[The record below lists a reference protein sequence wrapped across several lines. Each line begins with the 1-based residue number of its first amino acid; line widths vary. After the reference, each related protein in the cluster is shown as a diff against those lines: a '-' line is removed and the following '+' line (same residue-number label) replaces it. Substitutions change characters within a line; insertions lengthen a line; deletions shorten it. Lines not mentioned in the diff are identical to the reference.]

1 MRKLH
6 NASKRILTM
15 ILTIAMLLS
24 AFSSTLAFA
33 ASALNDEKDATKTDG
48 QIVAENYD
56 LTETEKKLL
65 KSGYLIGATHGYDVP
80 DASDD
85 LISVDI
91 DNKLIT
97 AKSFKGADGY
107 IWKPVKIE
115 IIENNNVTETITAIE
130 NNQARY
136 TTDADAFAVKV
147 AYEVTHEV
155 NEANQALL
163 LQAADILKSG
173 VANLDALLDPNGS
186 FQTALAL
193 FMKLST
199 MPGSIPADAQNPN
212 AATKGVL
219 QLLLEDG
226 YTVPVFGGV
235 KVSFTDT
242 LQKGAAEEGI
252 KYTEVQAVAAI
263 FAQLDFYGGKLA
275 IQALADEYAAAPSKV
290 KFLSENAENIYREV
304 VNTYD
309 YIYAL
314 TADNGCLMQ
323 IMGLVD
329 INIPGFS
336 VPETVKTGLKAY
348 VNSITAV
355 VGDKKYADGVVTVN
369 KVGAIEPFCQA
380 DAWKIIGNNPVKA
393 GLTDVEYK
401 ALDIL
406 VGALDAE
413 LKGTTAAVKNPLVI
427 DSTSIQYN
435 MSMYDVDV
443 NVTLKIVEDRKD
455 SATLVKYDTVTVK
468 LTLAQ
473 NATASEISEA
483 IEKSLVEAN
492 AKNKWA
498 GVYVEGQFDRTADV
512 IPSILTGDLVY
523 NITYAPKT
531 YEFTSNYGAA
541 AQLPYGYQ
549 YTLPVHADAAQAY
562 DYSVNG
568 TYYAQGS
575 VIVVMGD
582 LDIARTTGKSYTSY
596 TINDI
601 VANNFFANNKT
612 ASDILTSGALKLVL
626 GNTPVDVRVPD
637 ENDGLVTLKG
647 EEINAKKYASSYK
660 GIDWVPYAYTVVNG
674 SNVKTYYFAAGAES
688 ATVIGNFDRVEVVY
702 RLNLG
707 NIAGVQEVID
717 LPALLVGEAASQI
730 AALDTLNAYYG
741 AMAEIASNKTLI
753 LSLNTFVDADPE
765 ADEATKTKLKNAITG
780 LTTECFDGNTLKMY
794 ALMTGYRAE
803 KLVYYYQNSEAFHKE
818 IETLDKYLAVIGEEK
833 DVLRRIVA
841 SVKADAVEYVDKI
854 DSIGGAIAQL
864 KADLKVPNA
873 AIDLESVNLEKLT
886 ALLVSATSIPA
897 VSAKPL
903 YIESDKFTVNAG
915 DKVTVTFKV
924 QGTTVTSVTF
934 AKEHVITNADIDAV
948 IAAIEQKIVELNYSA
963 KYYNSDYDRAVLKA
977 MVGKTVEELDS
988 TSVNFTF
995 TLKNFTVKIE
1005 GAADATINLNNLKID
1020 LPKSNSTAY
1029 RYDYVIFGK
1038 TVSAG
1043 KYTFTA
1049 EEFEKIVAG
1058 GTYSIKRIVVDVQE
1072 EEYTTLVNDLNSA
1085 IASDR
1090 IVFALVKNDEGY
1102 SIIMKMDLSDTNAL
1116 TSAIMSLSMELASYG
1131 YVAFDDNAMIY
1142 GTENG
1147 PKISLQALLDT
1158 ILESGFG
1165 TDTLVNMID
1174 ANGKINNMA
1183 MPGKVISDKKINTAG
1198 APIAQPQF
1206 CIGNSASDI
1215 TYQIPMYVTVGAVQP
1230 ALVSVRNLFANSLG
1244 SYFSVEC
1251 ADGAINID
1259 ITLPKVA
1266 YEAYL
1271 AVLIV
1276 TDNIDI
1282 TNVNA
1287 INEQIAVGFL
1297 EDVIRPVMQSDAS
1310 MTSVQNTLAKFGF
1323 NVDLTGYE
1331 DAFEYIRKYFN
1342 ERVFAYDEVTGIYGA
1357 TLDISIGGYLDS
1369 LGALGNMI
1377 AEKNTGI
1384 KTSITASLT
1393 NLDKNYE
1400 ALYFDINTAGSVN
1413 GFGLTENVLSTVGAL
1428 KGTAVVILLDDVDGN
1443 LTFKTTTLLNL
1454 NGCTVN
1460 GDIVA
1465 RGQVSVID
1473 TSIDENNVG
1482 TVTGKVSGNAI
1493 LTGGK
1498 YNANVAAY
1506 IPEGYEQTADG
1517 EVINPFIHIVRDEKG
1532 NITVKLNANALALRS
1547 IPDLK
1552 AFALDIVAELLINGL
1567 STNRLYLDG
1576 NKVYD
1581 LTIDDLV
1588 GIYTAS
1594 NRAEALAQ
1602 KLKSVVD
1609 IDALINIINI
1619 LLDDIT
1625 DFDTIS
1631 AALNADIANGT
1642 ETPIASYELTTGAW
1656 SIAFDYVEEDD
1667 SITLGVGSHH
1677 ENTVALDIV
1686 VYGENDNKQYIAD
1699 VMNLLADTTDVNI
1712 KLAGGVSMSGS
1723 TIVANV
1729 ALSAN
1734 VTVDFSHDTKYA
1746 VLFSTIIADGI
1757 GNSANKELVAGL
1769 EDFFNTQD
1777 TAKLEAAFNKITVN
1791 QIIFAAKKFTND
1803 KTFAGM
1809 LNNIGLGAYY
1819 DADAAKLEEDIDA
1832 LGMIIGKLLAKAEI
1846 DGPAIAIGNFLDS
1859 QTNAYTVDKEAIEK
1873 SFATGLFGGYGI
1885 EINVAV
1891 DEALASIKVFGDRQ
1905 PVEPPVD
1912 VIDYDALKA
1921 EIAKIEAE
1929 KLNQDKYTVDSWIRL
1944 ANALNMAKRL
1954 IGNATTQAEVD
1965 EMLSYLRFARAGLQE
1980 KGTPVVGLDYSALQA
1995 LIATIEAENLDAALY
2010 TEASWVRFDTILA
2023 MAKGLIGKA
2032 DTQAEVDFMVVQL
2045 KSARAGLVL
2054 KGEVV
2059 VIDYSALQTLIAA
2072 IEAEQL
2078 VADKY
2083 TADSWTAFETVFAAA
2098 KNLVGKA
2105 AAQAE
2110 VDLMV
2115 TQLQAAR
2122 AALVEKS
2129 EPVII
2134 DYSALEA
2141 EIAKIEAENLA
2152 AAKYTADSW
2161 ETFQATL
2168 AAAKNLIGKATTQAQ
2183 VDEILAQL
2191 KAARAGLVEKT
2202 TPVVPNTVN
2211 YAALL
2216 AAIEKAEALES
2227 DDYTTD
2233 SWKAM
2238 VAALDA
2244 ARAALNSNDQA
2255 VVDKAAK
2262 ALNDA
2267 IDALEEKSSTVWLVI
2282 VLGSV
2287 GALGLVGAATF
2298 VVIRKKKKMLDS
2310 TPLVDYNIDEDNVD
2324 GDAGDSDDDADNDTN
2339 DEEKDNK

>member
-1 MRKLH
+1 MQKLH
-6 NASKRILTM
+6 NVSKRVLTM
-15 ILTIAMLLS
+15 ILTMTILLS

-33 ASALNDEKDATKTDG
+33 AAALNDEKDVAKTDG
-48 QIVAENYD
+48 EIIAENYD
-56 LTETEKKLL
+56 LTENEKELL
-65 KSGYLIGATHGYDVP
+65 KSGYLIGATHNYDIP

-91 DNKLIT
+91 DRKIIT

-107 IWKPVKIE
+107 IWNPVKIE

-130 NNQARY
+130 DNQARY

-147 AYEVTHEV
+147 AYEVKHTV

-163 LQAADILKSG
+163 LNAADILKSG
-173 VANLDALLDPNGS
+173 VDSMEAVLDPDGT

-193 FMKLST
+193 FMELST
-199 MPGSIPADAQNPN
+199 MPGAIPSDSYNPN
-212 AATKGVL
+212 ASTKGAL

-226 YTVPVFGGV
+226 YTVGVFGRI
-235 KVSFTDT
+235 SFQDT
-242 LQKGAAEEGI
+242 LYAGSAEEGI
-252 KYTEVQAVAAI
+252 EYTEVAAVAAL
-263 FAQLDFYGGKLA
+263 FSQLNAYGGKLA
-275 IQALADEYAAAPSKV
+275 IQVLADEYAAAPSKI
-290 KFLSENAENIYREV
+290 KFLSENAERIYSETVNIY
-304 VNTYD
+304 NYL
-309 YIYAL
+309 YAL
-314 TADNGCLMQ
+314 TADRGCLMT
-323 IMGLVD
+323 ILDLMD
-329 INIPGFS
+329 INLPGFS
-336 VPETVKTGLKAY
+336 VSENIKTGIKAY
-348 VNSITAV
+348 INSITSI
-355 VGDKKYADGVVTVN
+355 VGDKNNTDGVVTVA
-369 KVGAIEPFCQA
+369 KVGCIEPYCQK
-380 DAWKIIGNNPVKA
+380 DAWKILTSNPIKS
-393 GLTDVEYK
+393 GLTDLEYK

-406 VGALDAE
+406 VGTLGDDI
-413 LKGTTAAVKNPLVI
+413 KGATASVKNPLIV
-427 DSTSIQYN
+427 DTTSIQYN

-443 NVTLKIVEDRKD
+443 KVTLKVVEDRKD
-455 SATLVKYDTVTVK
+455 SAALVEYDTVTVK

-498 GVYVEGQFDRTADV
+498 GVYVDGQFDRTADV

-523 NITYAPKT
+523 NITYTPKT
-531 YEFTSNYGAA
+531 YDFTSSYGAA
-541 AQLPYGYQ
+541 AKLPYGYQ
-549 YTLPVHADAAQAY
+549 LTLPVHADIAQAY
-562 DYSVNG
+562 DYTVNG

-575 VIVVMGD
+575 VVVVMGD
-582 LDIARTTGKSYTSY
+582 LEITRTAGKSYTSY

-626 GNTPVDVRVPD
+626 GNTPVDVRMPD
-637 ENDGLVTLKG
+637 ENDGLVTLRDN
-647 EEINAKKYASSYK
+647 EISAKKYASSYK
-660 GIDWVPYAYTVVNG
+660 GIDWMPYAYTVVSG
-674 SNVKTYYFAAGAES
+674 TDAKTYYFAAGAES
-688 ATVIGNFDRVEVVY
+688 ATVASANFDRIEVVY
-702 RLNLG
+702 RLDLG
-707 NIAGVQEVID
+707 NIAGVQEVIN
-717 LPALLVGEAASQI
+717 LPALLVSEAASQI
-730 AALDTLNAYYG
+730 AALDKLNAYYG
-741 AMAEIASNKTLI
+741 AMEEIASNKTII
-753 LSLNTFVDADPE
+753 LSLNTFIDADTE

-780 LTTECFDGNTLKMY
+780 LTSECFDGNTLKMY
-794 ALMTGYRAE
+794 ALMTNYRADG
-803 KLVYYYQNSEAFHKE
+803 LVYYYQNSGEFHKE
-818 IETLDKYLAVIGEEK
+818 IETLNKYLEIIGEET
-833 DVLRRIVA
+833 DILRRIVA
-841 SVKADAVEYVDKI
+841 SVREDAVEYVDKI
-854 DSIGGAIAQL
+854 DTIGTAIAQL
-864 KADLKVPNA
+864 KADLKAPNA
-873 AIDLESVNLEKLT
+873 AIDLASANLEKLT
-886 ALLVSATSIPA
+886 NILVSATSISTPA
-897 VSAKPL
+897 AKPL
-903 YIESDKFTVNAG
+903 YIESDTFTVNAG
-915 DKVTVTFKV
+915 DKVTVSVKV
-924 QGTTVTSVTF
+924 QGNTASSVTF
-934 AKEHVITNADIDAV
+934 AKEHVITDADIDKI
-948 IAAIEQKIVELNYSA
+948 IAAVEQKIAELNYA
-963 KYYNSDYDRAVLKA
+963 DRYYDSNYSRAVLKA
-977 MVGKTVEELDS
+977 MVGKTVEDLDA
-988 TSVNFTF
+988 TTINFTF
-995 TLKNFTVKIE
+995 VLKNFKVEID
-1005 GAADATINLNNLKID
+1005 GASDAIINLENLKIE
-1020 LPKSNSTAY
+1020 LPKSNSTVY
-1029 RYDYVIFGK
+1029 RYEYVIFDK
-1038 TVSAG
+1038 VVSAD

-1049 EEFEKIVAG
+1049 EEFEKIIDQ
-1058 GTYSIKRIVVDVQE
+1058 GTYFIKRNVVDIQR
-1072 EEYTTLVNDLNSA
+1072 EEYTSFVNDLNA
-1085 IASDR
+1085 AVGNDR
-1090 IVFALVKNDEGY
+1090 IVFALVENDSGY
-1102 SIIMKMDLSDTNAL
+1102 SIIMKMDISDPNAL
-1116 TSAIMSLSMELASYG
+1116 TDAIMGLSMELVSYG
-1131 YVAFDDNAMIY
+1131 YVAFDSNAMIY

-1147 PKISLQALLDT
+1147 PKVSIQALIDT
-1158 ILESGFG
+1158 VLESGFG
-1165 TDTLVNMID
+1165 TDTFVDMIN
-1174 ANGKINNMA
+1174 ANGTINNMK
-1183 MPGKVISDKKINTAG
+1183 MPGEVISDKKIQTAG
-1198 APIAQPQF
+1198 APVAQPYF
-1206 CIGNSASDI
+1206 YVGNSSDDI
-1215 TYQIPMYVTVGAVQP
+1215 TYQVPMYITVGAVQP
-1230 ALVSVRNLFANSLG
+1230 ALVSVRNLFANKLAP
-1244 SYFSVEC
+1244 YFSVKCE
-1251 ADGAINID
+1251 DGEINVD
-1259 ITLPKVA
+1259 ITLPKIA

-1287 INEQIAVGFL
+1287 INEQIALGFL
-1297 EDVIRPVMQSDAS
+1297 EDVIRPIMQSDAS
-1310 MTSVQNTLAKFGF
+1310 MKSVQNTLAKFGF
-1323 NVDLTGYE
+1323 DIDLTGYE
-1331 DAFEYIRKYFN
+1331 DAFEFIRESYN
-1342 ERVFAYDEVTGIYGA
+1342 NRLFAYDEEKSTYDAII
-1357 TLDISIGGYLDS
+1357 DINIGGYLDR

-1377 AEKNTGI
+1377 AEKDTGI
-1384 KTSITASLT
+1384 KTPISASLV
-1393 NLDKNYE
+1393 NLDKTYE
-1400 ALYFDINTAGSVN
+1400 ALYLDINMSGSVN
-1413 GFGLTENVLSTVGAL
+1413 GFGLTEDVRDTLSSVT
-1428 KGTAVVILLDDVDGN
+1428 GTAVVILLDDIDGN
-1443 LTFKTTTLLNL
+1443 LVFKTTTLLNL

-1460 GDIVA
+1460 GDLVA
-1465 RGQVSVID
+1465 KGQVSVID

-1482 TVTGKVSGNAI
+1482 AVTGRVSGNVT

-1506 IPEGYEQTADG
+1506 IPEGYEQTAEG
-1517 EVINPFIHIVRDEKG
+1517 EVINTFIDIVRDEKG
-1532 NITVKLNANALALRS
+1532 NITAKLNANAIALRS

-1552 AFALDIVAELLINGL
+1552 SLALDIVAELLVNGL

-1581 LTIDDLV
+1581 LTIEDLV
-1588 GIYTAS
+1588 GIYTAP
-1594 NRAEALAQ
+1594 NRVEALSQ
-1602 KLKSVVD
+1602 KLKAVVD
-1609 IDALINIINI
+1609 IDALINIINM

-1625 DFDTIS
+1625 DFDAIS
-1631 AALNADIANGT
+1631 AALNADIANGI
-1642 ETPIASYELTTGAW
+1642 ETPIVSYELTTGAW
-1656 SIAFDYVEEDD
+1656 SIEFDYVEEDD

-1686 VYGENDNKQYIAD
+1686 VCGDNNNKQYIAD

-1712 KLAGGVSMSGS
+1712 KLAGGVSKNGS

-1734 VTVDFSHDTKYA
+1734 VTVDFSGDTKYA

-1791 QIIFAAKKFTND
+1791 QIITAAKKFTNA

-1819 DADAAKLEEDIDA
+1819 DEDAAKLEEDIDA
-1832 LGMIIGKLLAKAEI
+1832 LGVIIGKLLAKAEI

-1859 QTNAYTVDKEAIEK
+1859 QTNAYTVDKEDIEK
-1873 SFATGLFGGYGI
+1873 SFATDLFGGYGI

-1891 DEALASIKVFGDRQ
+1891 DEAFASVKVFGDRQ

-1912 VIDYDALKA
+1912 VIDYSALKA

-1980 KGTPVVGLDYSALQA
+1980 KGTPIVGLDYSALQA

-2010 TEASWVRFDTILA
+2010 TEESWVRFDTILA

-2032 DTQAEVDFMVVQL
+2032 TTQAEVDFMVVQL

-2054 KGEVV
+2054 KGEDV

-2083 TADSWTAFETVFAAA
+2083 TADSWAAFETVFAAA

-2105 AAQAE
+2105 TAQAE

-2141 EIAKIEAENLA
+2141 EIAKIEAENLE

-2216 AAIEKAEALES
+2216 AAIERAEALES

-2255 VVDKAAK
+2255 TVDKAAK

-2267 IDALEEKSSTVWLVI
+2267 IDALEEKSSTVWLVV

-2287 GALGLVGAATF
+2287 GALGLVGAASF

-2324 GDAGDSDDDADNDTN
+2324 GDAGDSGDDADDDTN